1 MQYTDEHTMFR
12 SSVREM
18 LAKTVEPHLDEWE
31 EQGRFPGHELFP
43 EFAKLG
49 LLGLEYDPAYGGE
62 GADHWF
68 TVIACEE
75 FGRLPGNGIPMAYNV
90 QTNMATPSLHA
101 HGSDQ
106 LKREFLAPAIAG
118 EQICSIAVT
127 EPDAGSDVAGIR
139 TRAERDGGDWL
150 ISGAKTYI
158 TNGVQ
163 GDWLCLLVRTSDE
176 GGYRGMSQV
185 IVPTATP
192 GLTVSRSLK
201 KLGNWCSDTAE
212 LTFDRSA
219 FPSPTPSA
227 RSAAASRNRWNNS
240 RPSVSVRSIRPSG
253 RWRRPSRIPW
263 TTCPSVPRSAA
274 SSSTTSTCSTTLPSW
289 PARWMR

>member
-1 MQYTDEHTMFR
+1 MRFTHEHNMFR

-18 LAKTVEPHLDEWE
+18 LAKVVEPHLDEWE
-31 EQGRFPGHELFP
+31 EQGRFPAHELFP

-75 FGRLPGNGIPMAYNV
+75 FGRLAGNGIPMAYNV
-90 QTNMATPSLHA
+90 QASMATPSLHA

-118 EQICSIAVT
+118 EQICAIAVT

-139 TRAERDGGDWL
+139 TKAVRDGGDWL

-185 IVPTATP
+185 IVPTGT
-192 GLTVSRSLK
+192 SRTHREPFAEEAWQLV
-201 KLGNWCSDTAE
+201 LGHRGAD
-212 LTFDRSA
+212 LRS
-219 FPSPTPSA
+219 
-227 RSAAASRNRWNNS
+227 
-240 RPSVSVRSIRPSG
+240 G
-253 RWRRPSRIPW
+253 
-263 TTCPSVPRSAA
+263 PRSD
-274 SSSTTSTCSTTLPSW
+274 
-289 PARWMR
+289 RQHHR